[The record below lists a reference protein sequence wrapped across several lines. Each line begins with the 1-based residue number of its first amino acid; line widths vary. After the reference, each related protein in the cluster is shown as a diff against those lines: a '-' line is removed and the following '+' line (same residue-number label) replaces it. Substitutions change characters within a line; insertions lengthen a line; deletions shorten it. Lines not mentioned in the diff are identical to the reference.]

1 MRKLS
6 IIAIGLMFLMS
17 SVFAGEVSK
26 LTLNESTVAEDNVI
40 VPISLKN
47 VTAMAGM
54 ELPLKYS
61 DGVIL
66 NEVSFE
72 NTRAENFD
80 LKVANIDNEN
90 NTVIIALVPVVYGE
104 GERLQSGDGVIA
116 NLDFTVIDTELEEL
130 EFTVAEDIPHHR
142 LMFVEADNSELI
154 ETQPEF
160 ESFTVE
166 LVAGTSGSNPNVPT
180 SFALHQN
187 FPNPFNPSTT
197 LKYDLDAAT
206 HVKLDVLNV
215 LGQKVKT
222 LVDRYQEAGYH
233 SVQWD
238 GIDESGAP
246 VATGVY
252 FYRVNAGDEKVET
265 KKMMLLK

>member
-6 IIAIGLMFLMS
+6 IIAIGLMFLIS
-17 SVFAGEVSK
+17 TAFAGEINKLSTAESK
-26 LTLNESTVAEDNVI
+26 VVDDGLV
-40 VPISLKN
+40 VPISLEN
-47 VTAMAGM
+47 VSAMAGM

-61 DGVIL
+61 DGVVL
-66 NEVSFE
+66 DEVSFE

-80 LKVANIDNEN
+80 LKVGKIDAEN
-90 NTVIIALVPVVYGE
+90 QTVIIALVPVVYGE
-104 GERLQSGDGVIA
+104 GEKLEAGSGVVA
-116 NLDFTVIDTELEEL
+116 NLHFSVINTDLEEVEISL
-130 EFTVAEDIPHHR
+130 ADDIPHHR
-142 LMFVEADNSELI
+142 LMFVETQNSELI
-154 ETQPEF
+154 VSQPEF
-160 ESFTVE
+160 ETITVE
-166 LVAGTSGSNPNVPT
+166 LATSADPNVPT

-197 LKYDLDAAT
+197 LRYDLDAAN
-206 HVKLDVLNV
+206 HVNLEVFNV

-222 LVDRYQEAGYH
+222 LVDEYQEAGYH

-238 GIDESGAP
+238 GVDESGAS

-252 FYRVNAGDEKVET
+252 FYRVNAGDNKVET